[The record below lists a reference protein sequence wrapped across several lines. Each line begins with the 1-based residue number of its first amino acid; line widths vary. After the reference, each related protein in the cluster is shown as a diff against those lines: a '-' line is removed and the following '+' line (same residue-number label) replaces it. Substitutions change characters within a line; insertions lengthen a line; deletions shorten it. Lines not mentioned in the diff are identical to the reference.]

1 MVTKDAQLSILDIMV
16 MEVKMRMIEE
26 RISKK
31 IDENMQSKEKWDGVR
46 WLERLE
52 LFCQKRQEETKRR
65 KKTKDDVTRSR
76 KEMFKNGNKGMV
88 SGWNDEDFIKGG

>member
-65 KKTKDDVTRSR
+65 KKDKR
-76 KEMFKNGNKGMV
+76 
-88 SGWNDEDFIKGG
+88 

>member
-31 IDENMQSKEKWDGVR
+31 IDENMQSKEK
-46 WLERLE
+46 
-52 LFCQKRQEETKRR
+52 
-65 KKTKDDVTRSR
+65 
-76 KEMFKNGNKGMV
+76 
-88 SGWNDEDFIKGG
+88 